1 MLSRPPHFSLY
12 LSHPIIIFFFSRRNL
27 DNSEDF
33 FPKSLLK
40 INMADTRPMSYLR
53 HYNPSKNGPQ
63 RMNVTEKRNRLT
75 DGLRIAAAINVTLIS
90 KT

>member
-1 MLSRPPHFSLY
+1 
-12 LSHPIIIFFFSRRNL
+12 
-27 DNSEDF
+27 
-33 FPKSLLK
+33 
-40 INMADTRPMSYLR
+40 MADTRPMSYLR